1 MGATVAGVTNN
12 LQQSDNKHI
21 STPLVTD
28 SLFYGSMNLLMYNSG
43 FSYPQMIMTNLLAY
57 PIRNQ
62 AFLGGFGQIMGGMLG
77 TFLGGRKMG
86 VNVGISAEP
95 IIVKIDPASFGTVIA
110 EASKQAKFVVDKIEQ
125 AEENLV
131 MLSFEQGR
139 IALKEVGGIVQ
150 IIVDNAI
157 ADAFKGA
164 QLTIENFGNILQA
177 RIDQGAQEAKIIIN
191 YIPFI
196 AKQTSESI
204 VEGFTH
210 SLLQSFWY
218 SYFRHIEN
226 EIKNYVLKTQDPNL
240 IKLLINFVWIQR
252 IRPEF
257 SAQDK
262 ENLYKQLLIIVN
274 NPANPIEKLREMF
287 LLIGYTAI
295 HDPSMQVL
303 SSSLWPFSSTN
314 HTKNIIAAI
323 PDPIVWN
330 MLDNLDYKAIHQI
343 FPAIKIIRE
352 TLLLPDN
359 INLNTDI
366 DNANNNPYS
375 PTKKVEFLP
384 IGAVIACAHENIP
397 DGYLVCDGKEY
408 KKSEYPELAHVLNYK
423 YGQRFIGTDLYFNVP
438 DYRGYFLR
446 ALDDGAELD
455 LERSS
460 RSDRGDGVCG
470 DKIGTKQEDSTR
482 MPRIKFSIT
491 DAGAHKHSITEAGQH
506 THFLSE
512 SGRHNHMYR
521 SSHQGWCPG
530 YGKAGTAEHMKD
542 DMITG
547 AAGEHTHNM
556 EAAGSHTHDMDQAS
570 LHTHEIIGGDKET
583 RPKNVNVIYI
593 MKARPERIDLDKLK
607 NNLNTQNQKINST
620 IVAGTIAVFSG
631 CFISF
636 KLYKMNYDLRAKLEK
651 FYEESKIASLNT
663 PKATK
668 QS

>member
-1 MGATVAGVTNN
+1 MTVKAAAQNIKQNKKITNNNSSIEELEKKLEKLVLEDFSPPPTGTLQLFKDASYSASLICKKYFKLKVFSREAVSLLAMGATVAGVTNN

-262 ENLYKQLLIIVN
+262 ENLYKQLLI
-274 NPANPIEKLREMF
+274 L
-287 LLIGYTAI
+287 LLII
-295 HDPSMQVL
+295 QL
-303 SSSLWPFSSTN
+303 IL
-314 HTKNIIAAI
+314 
-323 PDPIVWN
+323 
-330 MLDNLDYKAIHQI
+330 
-343 FPAIKIIRE
+343 
-352 TLLLPDN
+352 
-359 INLNTDI
+359 
-366 DNANNNPYS
+366 
-375 PTKKVEFLP
+375 
-384 IGAVIACAHENIP
+384 
-397 DGYLVCDGKEY
+397 
-408 KKSEYPELAHVLNYK
+408 
-423 YGQRFIGTDLYFNVP
+423 
-438 DYRGYFLR
+438 
-446 ALDDGAELD
+446 
-455 LERSS
+455 
-460 RSDRGDGVCG
+460 
-470 DKIGTKQEDSTR
+470 
-482 MPRIKFSIT
+482 
-491 DAGAHKHSITEAGQH
+491 
-506 THFLSE
+506 
-512 SGRHNHMYR
+512 
-521 SSHQGWCPG
+521 
-530 YGKAGTAEHMKD
+530 
-542 DMITG
+542 
-547 AAGEHTHNM
+547 
-556 EAAGSHTHDMDQAS
+556 
-570 LHTHEIIGGDKET
+570 
-583 RPKNVNVIYI
+583 
-593 MKARPERIDLDKLK
+593 LK
-607 NNLNTQNQKINST
+607 NLGN
-620 IVAGTIAVFSG
+620 
-631 CFISF
+631 CFC
-636 KLYKMNYDLRAKLEK
+636 
-651 FYEESKIASLNT
+651 
-663 PKATK
+663 
-668 QS
+668 